1 MPQFKS
7 FHDSTLGLS
16 TLNIFALS
24 TSYLADFTNSFFKM
38 DISGIL
44 GSVATIGA
52 RAFVLVALVSF
63 AIISFSY
70 VKILLLRRKLPPGP
84 FPLPIVGNF
93 LQLEKSPWIQFEE
106 WSKKYGD
113 GLLTIWV
120 GRNPY
125 IIVND
130 AWSASDLMEK
140 RANIHSSR
148 PNQVVMGD
156 ICGLAGR
163 NQVLLKYN
171 DHWRMQR
178 RLMVRITAIL
188 SQIRISKAYDHS
200 IRRSVPRQ
208 SVVIKT
214 FKAMK
219 LLCYWQIC

>member
-1 MPQFKS
+1 
-7 FHDSTLGLS
+7 
-16 TLNIFALS
+16 
-24 TSYLADFTNSFFKM
+24 M
-38 DISGIL
+38 DISGVF
-44 GSVATIGA
+44 GSVTTIGA

-93 LQLEKSPWIQFEE
+93 LQLKPSPWIQFEE
-106 WSKKYGD
+106 WSRKYGD
-113 GLLTIWV
+113 GLLTIWI
-120 GRNPY
+120 GRSPY

-156 ICGLAGR
+156 VCGLAGR

-178 RLMVRITAIL
+178 KLMVRITAIL
-188 SQIRISKAYDHS
+188 YKIRIAKAYDHS
-200 IRRSVPRQ
+200 IQRSVLRQ
-208 SVVIKT
+208 FVVTET

-219 LLCYWQIC
+219 QSCCWQTF